1 MTEATPSLST
11 DTIFAVSS
19 GAGRAGVAV
28 VRVSGPAAGE
38 ALARMAGH
46 RPEPRRAA
54 LAVLRHPESGEA
66 LDQALVLWFPGPRS
80 YSGEDMG
87 ELHLHGGRA
96 VVQGVVDALAGL
108 AGLRPA
114 EAGEFTRR
122 AFENGK
128 MDLTTVEGLADLI
141 NAETEAQR
149 RLALRQTAGAL
160 RRLYDAWRDE
170 LVGALALVEAA
181 LDFSDE
187 ADVPA
192 QIEAGARP
200 VVQRL
205 RDAIR
210 AHLDDRHRGER
221 LRDGLRIVLAGP
233 PNVGKSS
240 LLNALARRDAAIV
253 SEEAGTTR
261 DVIEVHMDLGGYP
274 VVVMDTAGLRHA
286 EGKVEEEGVRRTLA
300 RAEEADVVLWI
311 IDATAPVWSPPN
323 HLKTGPATLISVLN
337 KIDLAPADGVAQT
350 SQTIDISAKKGS
362 GIDNLIERIGTFAA
376 DEMAVGEAPQIT
388 RARHRRELA
397 NCETALAG
405 FLDGSLEALELRAED
420 LRQAAQALG
429 RITGRVDVE
438 DVLDR
443 VFGEFCIGK

>member
-1 MTEATPSLST
+1 MTEVLE

-28 VRVSGPAAGE
+28 VRISGPAAGE
-38 ALARMAGH
+38 ALTRLAGK

-54 LAVLRHPESGEA
+54 LALIRHPESGEPLDRA
-66 LDQALVLWFPGPRS
+66 LALWFPGPRS
-80 YSGEDMG
+80 FSGEDMA

-108 AGLRPA
+108 PGLRPA

-141 NAETEAQR
+141 DAETEAQR
-149 RLALRQTAGAL
+149 RLAMRQAGGAL
-160 RRLYDAWRDE
+160 RDLYDAWRQE
-170 LVGALALVEAA
+170 LIGALALVEAS

-192 QIEAGARP
+192 EIEARARP
-200 VVQRL
+200 AVLRL

-210 AHLDDRHRGER
+210 AHLDDGHRGER
-221 LRDGLRIVLAGP
+221 LRDGLHIVLAGP

-274 VVVMDTAGLRHA
+274 VVVMDTAGLREA
-286 EGKVEEEGVRRTLA
+286 EGRVEAEGVRRSYA
-300 RAEEADVVLWI
+300 RAEAADLVLWI
-311 IDATAPVWSPPN
+311 VDAAAPEWDPPA
-323 HLKTGPATLISVLN
+323 HLHAGTATLMPVLN
-337 KIDLAPADGVAQT
+337 KIDLGLPERAEEIP
-350 SQTIDISAKKGS
+350 DILKISLKTGS
-362 GIDNLIERIGTFAA
+362 GLDRLIETVGEFAA
-376 DEMAVGEAPQIT
+376 RELAVGEAPQIT

-397 NCETALAG
+397 ACEAALAG
-405 FLDGSLEALELRAED
+405 FLDGSLEELELRAED
-420 LRQAAQALG
+420 LRQAAHALG

-443 VFGEFCIGK
+443 IFGAFCIGK